1 MGLLDDRRVKLL
13 VAGFLLS
20 LFALVGVAAFGLLAV
35 VSALLAPPAGTPV
48 LLAMLEAVVQYL
60 LAGVFVGGVSVVLLV
75 WLLVAAV
82 RRASLPRND
91 RLAGA
96 ARRVERHVPQIGD
109 GDLSE
114 RVEPTTE
121 ERIDDLKQRYVDG
134 EITEAE
140 YERELQALMRDADDE
155 GVRRERDR
163 GASRSEYEFEQ

>member
-20 LFALVGVAAFGLLAV
+20 LFALVGVAAFGVLAV

-48 LLAMLEAVVQYL
+48 LVAMLEAVVQYL
-60 LAGVFVGGVSVVLLV
+60 LAGVFVGGISVVFLV

-91 RLAGA
+91 RLADA
-96 ARRVERHVPQIGD
+96 ARRVERHVPQIRD

-114 RVEPTTE
+114 HVAPTTE

-140 YERELQALMRDADDE
+140 YERELQALLRDEDADDDRV
-155 GVRRERDR
+155 GRERGR
-163 GASRSEYEFEQ
+163 TQSEYEFER